1 MIEVAGRGRMI
12 ASHSAS
18 RLSQEAGRFHCQ
30 AGRWEVEPVPLTLI
44 DKDCYNYC
52 FITFSTVE
60 INNLMELK
68 LNCKAYSWR
77 NKMFWK
83 VSKSEMVRVVFSLLR
98 LYDLM

>member
-1 MIEVAGRGRMI
+1 MIEVAGPGRMI

-18 RLSQEAGRFHCQ
+18 RLSQEGGRFHCQ
-30 AGRWEVEPVPLTLI
+30 GGRWEVEPVPLTLI

-68 LNCKAYSWR
+68 LNCKARKANSWR
-77 NKMFWK
+77 NKKFWQ
-83 VSKSEMVRVVFSLLR
+83 VSKVKWLVFSI
-98 LYDLM
+98 LMII